1 MESLL
6 SAATLDSVVKSRH
19 DGDRELV
26 GQGLGNMVAACF
38 GSVPSTGAPARGLA
52 SYNVGGRSRRAG
64 MIHSLILFAA
74 LMWGNFV
81 LTVIPYSVMAGI
93 MIMIGL
99 SLTDAW
105 IIRLLRKGGRAFLSD
120 FLIVVAV
127 AGVSLFVDL
136 AVAVV
141 VGVAFAVILFF
152 YRMSRSIVRRVFDRS
167 LGKSRRIRSVGVED
181 VLAEE
186 SNRIIVIELD
196 GPIFFGTSAF
206 LREEFTRVV
215 RTRPRVVILN
225 AAAVSHI
232 DLSGIRILQDI
243 GRSYLADGCDVFIS
257 GIYPNAGRIKWL
269 RKTGLSDFIPE
280 HNWFASM
287 TLAMEAA
294 ENLIVSERGMDVA
307 APVQLAEMDFVKG
320 MSPLVVDI
328 IRGFL
333 ERKHFDWVTYS
344 SSWGIQETVCI
355 LSWPALPTSY
365 CRRRRG
371 VGRFGWRPSV
381 RAPSSAK

>member
-1 MESLL
+1 
-6 SAATLDSVVKSRH
+6 
-19 DGDRELV
+19 
-26 GQGLGNMVAACF
+26 
-38 GSVPSTGAPARGLA
+38 
-52 SYNVGGRSRRAG
+52 

-215 RTRPRVVILN
+215 K
-225 AAAVSHI
+225 
-232 DLSGIRILQDI
+232 
-243 GRSYLADGCDVFIS
+243 LA
-257 GIYPNAGRIKWL
+257 
-269 RKTGLSDFIPE
+269 
-280 HNWFASM
+280 
-287 TLAMEAA
+287 
-294 ENLIVSERGMDVA
+294 RG
-307 APVQLAEMDFVKG
+307 
-320 MSPLVVDI
+320 
-328 IRGFL
+328 
-333 ERKHFDWVTYS
+333 W
-344 SSWGIQETVCI
+344 
-355 LSWPALPTSY
+355 
-365 CRRRRG
+365 
-371 VGRFGWRPSV
+371 
-381 RAPSSAK
+381 